1 MTEIAIKLEDVSKQY
16 RLGLLG
22 SKTIAEDIK
31 KWWYSIR
38 GKENPF
44 LRIGDENRLDII
56 EGEYIWALKNINFE
70 IPKGE
75 VYGIIGKNGAGK
87 STILKLLS
95 KVTNPTTGSIKIK
108 GRIASLLEVG
118 TGFHPDLTGKENVFL
133 NGAILG
139 MTKKEIKS
147 KLDEIIDFSGIS
159 KYVDTPVKRY
169 SSGMYVRL
177 AFAVAAHLDPE
188 ILVVDEVLAV
198 GDIDFQKKA
207 LGKMGDISKG
217 QGRTILF
224 VSHNMDAIKNLCK
237 NTILLDKGKILDIG
251 PSNQMVQKYINTNFN
266 FNINFYKL
274 KENERGDEFIRVN
287 DIRLIDETG
296 RDIEEAYIDQ
306 KIGVKISYEIFND
319 SYKPLLNLNI
329 LSIDEKFLASSISNY
344 RIESGPGKYT
354 SIVWIPQNILN
365 DERYVLSIGIFTEY
379 DSDIIKLNSK
389 VHFYLKDAIIFEVKD
404 SMDSITRKYYKR
416 TWDAPFRLVLNWT
429 LNKEE

>member
-1 MTEIAIKLEDVSKQY
+1 MNEIAIKVEDVSKQY

-44 LRIGDENRLDII
+44 LKIGDENRLDIV

-147 KLDEIIDFSGIS
+147 KFDEIIDFSGIG
-159 KYVDTPVKRY
+159 KYIDTPVKRY

-251 PSNQMVQKYINTNFN
+251 PSNLMVQKYINTNFN
-266 FNINFYKL
+266 FNINFHKL
-274 KENERGDEFIRVN
+274 KENERGDEFIKVN

-296 RDIEEAYIDQ
+296 KDIEDAYIDQ
-306 KIGVKISYEIFND
+306 KIAIKISYEIFND
-319 SYKPLLNLNI
+319 SFKPLLNLNI
-329 LSIDEKFLASSISNY
+329 LSIDEKFLAGSISNY

-354 SIVWIPQNILN
+354 STVWIPENFLN
-365 DERYVLSIGIFTEY
+365 NERYILSIGIFTEY